1 MKHNPFL
8 PLCLLSATLFLHPA
22 AAQITP
28 AEYRRAV
35 AGHSWSLRAAAS
47 RSEQAAQRQLRA
59 RTAFLPSLSAAGDFS
74 LALRH
79 RTGIKPWGFALQPQ
93 IVGTL
98 YGGGS
103 VRASWRKASL
113 DHSAALC
120 DEAFTLLDVRY
131 AADYAYWNLSATT
144 QYRDAMRRFV
154 GIIRSLKELIDRRF
168 EEGYISKSD
177 VLMIEARLSA
187 AEYEELAAEKS
198 CEEALHT
205 FNVLRGTGAD
215 DPVALAVSILDSLAM
230 PRRATLEETLAA
242 RPDYTAARLRRE
254 AAASSVR
261 LVRSAFNPRI
271 EVGVSGIWQ
280 PETPNRRGVTSLDG
294 ALFARVSVPIFH
306 FRERRHAVAEARA
319 AELKSAWGEAQLHD
333 DILLQERN
341 GWTALT
347 ESRAQVE
354 AIKESLRI
362 ASENLDLSTYSY
374 GEGLTT
380 ILDVLQAQ
388 LSWIQLYTNAITA
401 RFNYAVARSSYDRI
415 TARETDE
422 EQ

>member
-1 MKHNPFL
+1 MKHNPL
-8 PLCLLSATLFLHPA
+8 LLLCLLLA
-22 AAQITP
+22 ALPVRAQITP
-28 AEYRRAV
+28 EEYRRAV
-35 AGHSWSLRAAAS
+35 TGYSWSLRAAAA
-47 RSEQAAQRQLRA
+47 RSEQAARRQLQA
-59 RTAFLPSLSAAGDFS
+59 RTAFLPTLSAAGDFS

-93 IVGTL
+93 IVETL

-113 DHSAALC
+113 DHAAALC
-120 DEAFTLLDVRY
+120 DEAFTALDVRY
-131 AADYAYWNLSATT
+131 AADYAYWNLSAMT

-154 GIIRSLKELIDRRF
+154 GIIRSLKEIIDRRF
-168 EEGYISKSD
+168 AEGYISKSD

-187 AEYEELAAEKS
+187 AEYEELAAEKN
-198 CEEALHT
+198 CEEALHN
-205 FNVLRGTGAD
+205 FNVLRGAGAD
-215 DPVALAVSILDSLAM
+215 DPVVLAASILDSLAM
-230 PRRATLEETLAA
+230 PLRATFDETLAA

-261 LVRSAFNPRI
+261 IARAAFNPRI

-280 PETPNRRGVTSLDG
+280 PDTPNRRGATSLDG

-319 AELKSAWGEAQLHD
+319 AELEHTWNEAQLHD

-354 AIKESLRI
+354 AVKESLRI
-362 ASENLDLSTYSY
+362 AGENLELSTYSY

-415 TARETDE
+415 TAREME
-422 EQ
+422 GEQ